1 MDALLDRAQALQ
13 RILASEFEGSDS
25 AVLNSRLSEVVSE
38 VRVTVE
44 GKRVILDPVLRP
56 EWMPEGDWHTLDF
69 GDPTQEGVPHRL
81 PSPRAAAGRPAR
93 RGGKQ
98 GYL

>member
-13 RILASEFEGSDS
+13 RILAGEFEGSDS

-44 GKRVILDPVLRP
+44 GKR
-56 EWMPEGDWHTLDF
+56 
-69 GDPTQEGVPHRL
+69 
-81 PSPRAAAGRPAR
+81 
-93 RGGKQ
+93 
-98 GYL
+98 